1 MHERIRT
8 VVTGKKSVKGVER
21 NMNRKN
27 RNHIIKAAAAFL
39 TCTVVFAAAACG
51 KKESS
56 NNLLTEKEETAREVN
71 MFSPMEKTEADSVN
85 TARSATDKTV
95 IMAEEKLGIK
105 VSYVTYTAEDYQDK
119 TYDDVSLDR
128 ARSNMDDIYLL
139 NPDTIKILG
148 EEGRLMDLS
157 GLSGARNLRDVVKAA
172 NVVNGKLVAIPQ
184 EVVAYGLFIN
194 KDMFDMYEL
203 ELPETP
209 EEFLECCRVFKENG
223 IETPV
228 GANRWWLETF
238 VLAQAYADLY
248 NGGNTEAEIAALNS
262 GESRYSDYMRPG
274 FEFLQEMIDKGYIDA
289 KKAYVSEAIEGEGAD
304 FLAQKTPIVMAYWGA
319 ANTDTAYGDPD
330 FEMLVIGFP
339 SSRGQMPVM
348 PMTGFA
354 VGVEAEHAEDA
365 MRAVDVMTS
374 DEALKVYA
382 ETNRVISPSKNV
394 EVECIPALKPL
405 NDRIQE
411 NIYVLGANAGMKLE
425 QWGNTC
431 LVVRELLNGATVD
444 ECMAEFDR
452 LQEETLE

>member
-1 MHERIRT
+1 
-8 VVTGKKSVKGVER
+8 
-21 NMNRKN
+21 MNSDRK
-27 RNHIIKAAAAFL
+27 RYIVKAAAACL
-39 TCTVVFAAAACG
+39 VCVAMVAAAACG

-56 NNLLTEKEETAREVN
+56 NNLLTEEEENVREVSL
-71 MFSPMEKTEADSVN
+71 FSPMEKTEADSVN

-95 IMAEEKLGIK
+95 IMAEEELGIRL
-105 VSYVTYTAEDYQDK
+105 SYVTYTAEDYQDK
-119 TYDDVSLDR
+119 TYDDVALDR
-128 ARSNMDDIYLL
+128 ARNNMDDMYLL
-139 NPDTIKILG
+139 NPDTIQALA
-148 EEGRLMDLS
+148 EEGKLMDLS
-157 GLSGARNLRDVVKAA
+157 GLASAENLRDVVKTA
-172 NVVNGKLVAIPQ
+172 NIINGKLVAIPQ

-194 KDMFDMYEL
+194 KDMFDQYGL
-203 ELPETP
+203 ELPNTP

-274 FEFLQEMIDKGYIDA
+274 FEFLQEMIDNGYIDA
-289 KKAYVSEAIEGEGAD
+289 QKAYVSEAIEGEGAD

-330 FEMLVIGFP
+330 FEMVVIGFP

-348 PMTGFA
+348 PMTGFGIGA
-354 VGVEAEHAEDA
+354 EAEHAEDA
-365 MRAVDVMTS
+365 MRALEVMTS
-374 DEALKVYA
+374 DEALRVYA
-382 ETNRVISPSKNV
+382 ETNKVISPSKNV
-394 EVECIPALKPL
+394 EVECIEALKPL

-411 NIYVLGANAGMKLE
+411 NVYVLGANASMKME

-452 LQEETLE
+452 LQEESISSDK

>member
-1 MHERIRT
+1 MHLFIKKHIRKIQMMCVVSIMVFT
-8 VVTGKKSVKGVER
+8 V
-21 NMNRKN
+21 
-27 RNHIIKAAAAFL
+27 
-39 TCTVVFAAAACG
+39 AACG
-51 KKESS
+51 ADGKPD
-56 NNLLTEKEETAREVN
+56 NNLIIIEDKEERVVN
-71 MFSPMEKTEADSVN
+71 LFSPMEKTEADVEN
-85 TARSATDKTV
+85 VARSATDKTV
-95 IMAEEKLGIK
+95 MMAEEKLGIK
-105 VSYVTYTAEDYQDK
+105 VGYVTYTAEDYQDK
-119 TYDDVSLDR
+119 TYDDVTLDR
-128 ARSNMDDIYLL
+128 ARNDMDDMYLL
-139 NPDTIKILG
+139 NPDTIRALA
-148 EEGRLMDLS
+148 EEGKLRDLS
-157 GLSGARNLRDVVKAA
+157 GLECAQNLRDVVKAA
-172 NVVNGKLVAIPQ
+172 NIVDGKLVAIPQ

-194 KDMFDMYEL
+194 KDMFDQYNL

-262 GESRYSDYMRPG
+262 GESKYSDYMRPG
-274 FEFLQEMIDKGYIDA
+274 FEFLQEMIDKGYVDA

-319 ANTDTAYGDPD
+319 ANTGTAYGNTD

-354 VGVEAEHAEDA
+354 VGINAEHGEDA
-365 MRAVDVMTS
+365 MAALDIMLS
-374 DEALKVYA
+374 DEALQIYA
-382 ETNRVISPSKNV
+382 ETNRVISPSRNV
-394 EVECIPALKPL
+394 EVECVPALKPL

-411 NIYVLGANAGMKLE
+411 NVYVLGANASMNVE

-431 LVVRELLNGATVD
+431 LIVRDLLNGATVD

-452 LQEETLE
+452 LQEEALKK

>member
-1 MHERIRT
+1 
-8 VVTGKKSVKGVER
+8 
-21 NMNRKN
+21 MNRKSK
-27 RNHIIKAAAAFL
+27 RYFIRAAAVCL
-39 TCTVVFAAAACG
+39 TCTTVFASAACG
-51 KKESS
+51 NKENSR
-56 NNLLTEKEETAREVN
+56 NLLTEKEDAKRVVN
-71 MFSPMEKTEADSVN
+71 MFSSMEKTEANTVN

-95 IMAEEKLGIK
+95 IMAEKELGIK

-119 TYDDVSLDR
+119 TYDDVTLDR
-128 ARSNMDDIYLL
+128 ARNNMDDIYLL
-139 NPDTIKILG
+139 NPDTIQVLG
-148 EEGRLMDLS
+148 EEGKLMDLS
-157 GLSGARNLRDVVKAA
+157 GLSCADNLRDVVKAA

-194 KDMFDMYEL
+194 KDMFDRYGL

-248 NGGNTEAEIAALNS
+248 NGGNTEAEIEALNS
-262 GESRYSDYMRPG
+262 GESKYSDYMRPG

-289 KKAYVSEAIEGEGAD
+289 GKAYVSEAIEGEGPD
-304 FLAQKTPIVMAYWGA
+304 FLEQKTPIVMAYWGA
-319 ANTDTAYGDPD
+319 ANTDTAYGNPD

-339 SSRGQMPVM
+339 SNRGRMPVM
-348 PMTGFA
+348 PMTGFG
-354 VGVEAEHAEDA
+354 VGAEAEHAEDA
-365 MRAVDVMTS
+365 LAALDIMLS
-374 DEALKVYA
+374 DEALQVYA
-382 ETNRVISPSKNV
+382 ETNKVISPSKNV

-405 NDRIQE
+405 NDRIQS
-411 NIYVLGANAGMKLE
+411 NVYVLGANANMKLE

-431 LVVRELLNGATVD
+431 LIVRELLNGATVD

-452 LQEETLE
+452 LQEETLAQ